1 MDDAENIGA
10 GTVRPIFLSFIGKDK
25 TCHLNHLLA
34 KIKTCRLAG
43 VPLHNSRE
51 RRGAHKRSWSWLCR
65 ILPLLLAAVLLSIQT
80 I

>member
-10 GTVRPIFLSFIGKDK
+10 GTVRSAFLTFIGKDK
-25 TCHLNHLLA
+25 TWHLA
-34 KIKTCRLAG
+34 KIKTYHLAG

-65 ILPLLLAAVLLSIQT
+65 ILPLLLAAVLLTIQKV
-80 I
+80 

>member
-25 TCHLNHLLA
+25 TCH
-34 KIKTCRLAG
+34 LAG